1 MFKINLTSHLIL
13 SSYIIHFNSDAI
25 FQYLD
30 QIYKHYFPIWRD
42 VEIFDIKFWG
52 QFWKN
57 NQGSNILCRDGDTIV
72 LKKLKKLGS
81 ICHA

>member
-1 MFKINLTSHLIL
+1 MSHLIL
-13 SSYIIHFNSDAI
+13 SKFIHNTFTLDVI

-42 VEIFDIKFWG
+42 VQIFDIKFWG
-52 QFWKN
+52 QFWKI
-57 NQGSNILCRDGDTIV
+57 NQGSNILCRDGDTTV
-72 LKKLKKLGS
+72 LKKLKS